1 MRRYVTGG
9 NLEVSFSNCDIRAYR
24 NQRDRMV
31 LHCQT
36 VVFIDCGGWHFPS
49 DYFTQTRFYVVLS
62 NGEELEFEVQM
73 YCDSEFSF
81 NGTNNTYTFKLKAT
95 THYHEIEDQVVIL
108 DLSSDIDFPHG
119 LTPIRHRQLG
129 VIRNTAN

>member
-1 MRRYVTGG
+1 M

-24 NQRDRMV
+24 NQRGRMV

-36 VVFIDCGGWHFPS
+36 VVFIDCGDWPFPS
-49 DYFTQTRFYVVLS
+49 DYFTQTRFSVVLS

-73 YCDSEFSF
+73 YCDSEFAF
-81 NGTNNTYTFKLKAT
+81 NGVSNTYTFKLKAT

-108 DLSSDIDFPHG
+108 CLTSEIDFPHG